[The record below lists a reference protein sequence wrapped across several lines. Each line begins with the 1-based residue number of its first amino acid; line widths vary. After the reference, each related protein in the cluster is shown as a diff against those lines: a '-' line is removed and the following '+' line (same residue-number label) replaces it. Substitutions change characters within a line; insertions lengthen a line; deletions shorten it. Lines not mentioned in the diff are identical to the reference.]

1 MPHGV
6 RAPADD
12 RVVARY
18 FGGMPHVDVWDVYA
32 SLSGRDPSTL
42 NDEQRR
48 LVAVCVLRQAVNSGG
63 FDSYFRYRGGNS
75 APDAARALQSLL
87 GQDWADLL
95 KEAMDLLGPEYPIDQ
110 ADRENL
116 VDARDLDEQFED
128 LDNRYYALESSTN
141 ADARLNE
148 YLSSTPQAMA

>member
-1 MPHGV
+1 MSP
-6 RAPADD
+6 
-12 RVVARY
+12 
-18 FGGMPHVDVWDVYA
+18 VDVWDVYA

-48 LVAVCVLRQAVNSGG
+48 LVAVCDLRQEVNSGG

-75 APDAARALQSLL
+75 ALDAARSLQSLL

-110 ADRENL
+110 ADRESL
-116 VDARDLDEQFED
+116 MDARDLDEQFER
-128 LDNRYYALESSTN
+128 LDTRYYALESSTD

-148 YLSSTPQAMA
+148 YLSNTPQAMA